1 MSVGCAQRGEARF
14 VNRGEALVPE
24 LVLWDIDHTLMAT
37 RGLGRELWEQAFQK
51 VTGIALREQA
61 SVTGS
66 TERVILRETAR
77 LHEIPYNEDLFAR
90 FATALGQIHVRR
102 AAELR
107 ERGHALPGA
116 AVLLAALADQGVH
129 QSVVTGNVRQAA
141 ETKLAAFGLDSYLRL
156 DDGAYA
162 EDGEGRPELLR
173 VALKRSAV
181 GPRGAVFLGDT
192 PADVAGGREVGVR
205 VVAVATGRTS
215 ASDLRAAGAHV
226 VLDELSDTDR
236 ALAAIGA

>member
-1 MSVGCAQRGEARF
+1 M
-14 VNRGEALVPE
+14 PE

-37 RGLGRELWEQAFQK
+37 RGLGRELWAASFER
-51 VTGIALREQA
+51 VTGVALREQA

-77 LHEIPYNEDLFAR
+77 LHDIPYDEALFTR
-90 FATALGQIHVRR
+90 FADMLGALHVRR
-102 AAELR
+102 APELR
-107 ERGHALPGA
+107 ERGHALQGA
-116 AVLLAALADQGVH
+116 AAVLAALAERGVR

-141 ETKLAAFGLDSYLRL
+141 EVKLAVFGLDSYMRL
-156 DDGAYA
+156 DEGAYG

-173 VALKRSAV
+173 AALARADVHAEK
-181 GPRGAVFLGDT
+181 AVFLGDT
-192 PADVAGGREVGVR
+192 PADVAGGREAGVR

-215 ASDLRAAGAHV
+215 ASDLRDAGADV
-226 VLDELSDTDR
+226 VLDGLSDTDL

>member
-1 MSVGCAQRGEARF
+1 
-14 VNRGEALVPE
+14 VPE

-37 RGLGRELWEQAFQK
+37 RGLGGELWGEAFEQ
-51 VTGIALREQA
+51 VTGVALREQA

-77 LHEIPYNEDLFAR
+77 LHDVPYSDDLFVR
-90 FATALGQIHVRR
+90 FADALGAVHVQR
-102 AAELR
+102 AAEMR

-116 AVLLAALADQGVH
+116 AAVLAALTDRGVR

-141 ETKLAAFGLDSYLRL
+141 EVKLAVFGLDAYLRL
-156 DDGAYA
+156 DEGAYG

-173 VALKRSAV
+173 AALERSAV
-181 GPRGAVFLGDT
+181 VSERAVFLGDT
-192 PADVAGGREVGVR
+192 PADVEGGRQAGVR

-215 ASDLRAAGAHV
+215 ARDLRAAGAHA
-226 VLDELSDTDR
+226 VLDGLSDIEG
-236 ALAAIGA
+236 ALAAISA

>member
-1 MSVGCAQRGEARF
+1 M
-14 VNRGEALVPE
+14 

-37 RGLGRELWEQAFQK
+37 RGLGRELWAEAFHQ
-51 VTGIALREQA
+51 VTGARMREQA
-61 SVTGS
+61 DVTGS

-77 LHEIPYNEDLFAR
+77 LHDVPYTEDLFTA
-90 FATALGQIHVRR
+90 FAEALGTAHIRR

-116 AVLLAALADQGVH
+116 AAVLSALAQQGVR
-129 QSVVTGNVRQAA
+129 QSVVTGNVRRAA
-141 ETKLAAFGLDSYLRL
+141 EVKLAVFGLDSYLNF

-173 VALKRSAV
+173 AALARS
-181 GPRGAVFLGDT
+181 GTRSENAVFLGDT
-192 PADVAGGREVGVR
+192 PADVAGGRDARMR

-215 ASDLRAAGAHV
+215 ADDLRSMGADA
-226 VLDELSDTDR
+226 VLDDLSDIEC
-236 ALAAIGA
+236 ALSAIAPGGLPQA

>member
-1 MSVGCAQRGEARF
+1 MGTLLFWREEAP
-14 VNRGEALVPE
+14 VPD
-24 LVLWDIDHTLMAT
+24 LVLWDVDHTLMAT
-37 RGLGRELWEQAFQK
+37 RGLGGELWARAFEH
-51 VTGIALREQA
+51 VTGVVLREQA

-77 LHEIPYNEDLFAR
+77 LHDTPYSDDLFVR
-90 FATALGQIHVRR
+90 FADELGTLHVRR

-116 AVLLAALADQGVH
+116 ALLLAALEERGVR

-141 ETKLAAFGLDSYLRL
+141 ETKLAAFGLDNYMRL
-156 DDGAYA
+156 DVGAFA

-173 VALKRSAV
+173 AALKRAAV
-181 GPRGAVFLGDT
+181 GPQSAVFLGDT
-192 PADVAGGREVGVR
+192 PADVAGGLEVGVR
-205 VVAVATGRTS
+205 VVAVATGRTP
-215 ASDLRAAGAHV
+215 ASDLRAAGAHL
-226 VLDELSDTDR
+226 VLDDLSDTDR

>member
-1 MSVGCAQRGEARF
+1 M
-14 VNRGEALVPE
+14 PE

-37 RGLGRELWEQAFQK
+37 RGLGRELWREAFQQ
-51 VTGIALREQA
+51 VTGVPLREQA
-61 SVTGS
+61 AVTGS
-66 TERVILRETAR
+66 TERVILRETLR
-77 LHEIPYNEDLFAR
+77 LHNIPYDDGLFVR
-90 FATALGQIHVRR
+90 FADALGTLHVRR

-116 AVLLAALADQGVH
+116 AAVLAALAERSVR

-141 ETKLAAFGLDSYLRL
+141 EVKLAVFGLDSYVRL
-156 DDGAYA
+156 DQGAYA

-173 VALKRSAV
+173 AALERAAVAPS
-181 GPRGAVFLGDT
+181 GAAFLGDT
-192 PADVAGGREVGVR
+192 PADVAGGREAGVR

-236 ALAAIGA
+236 TLAAIGV